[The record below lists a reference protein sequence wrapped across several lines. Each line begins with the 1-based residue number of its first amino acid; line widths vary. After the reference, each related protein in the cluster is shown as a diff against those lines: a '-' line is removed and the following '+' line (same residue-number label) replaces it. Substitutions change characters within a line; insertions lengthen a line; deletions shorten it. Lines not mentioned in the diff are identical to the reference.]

1 MVLLALLTRAL
12 NPCCRSLS
20 PRDADGQN
28 EQSEHSEDRA
38 VNVSKALTFTT
49 RDVLIAC
56 QGWV

>member
-12 NPCCRSLS
+12 TLAV
-20 PRDADGQN
+20 DHLAQEMLMDKN

>member
-20 PRDADGQN
+20 LRDADGQN
-28 EQSEHSEDRA
+28 EQIKHSEDRA
-38 VNVSKALTFTT
+38 ANVSKALTFTT
-49 RDVLIAC
+49 RHVLIAC